1 MNVRS
6 ISLLSLSAFSL
17 VALSHCVETKQ
28 SSQVV
33 APSRAPLPEYSDSE
47 VTAKLG
53 GTDWVPKFV
62 IAKKFDAADER
73 YAFHFYSS
81 NPAGPTPEL
90 ADKACEFFNR
100 IPADDKSISIT
111 AAAIV
116 GETLLGKDAKGVI
129 QTMGFVWE
137 KDGDLKNA
145 VTDNGKITIDSADGD
160 TVTGRIVGQME
171 DSSINGKFTATL
183 CK

>member
-1 MNVRS
+1 MNARS

-17 VALSHCVETKQ
+17 VALSHCVKAKQ

-33 APSRAPLPEYSDSE
+33 APSRPALPEYSDSE
-47 VTAKLG
+47 LTAKLG
-53 GTDWVPKFV
+53 GTDWAPKFV

-73 YAFHFYSS
+73 YIFHFYTS
-81 NPAGPTPEL
+81 NPAGSF
-90 ADKACEFFNR
+90 DACPFFEAMAEDMKQVSFTA
-100 IPADDKSISIT
+100 PAK
-111 AAAIV
+111 V
-116 GETLLGKDAKGVI
+116 GEYVLGLDAKGVI
-129 QTMGFVWE
+129 QTMTFVWE

-145 VTDNGKITIDSADGD
+145 VTDDGKMKIDSVDGD

-171 DSSINGKFTATL
+171 DSSINGKFTAIL